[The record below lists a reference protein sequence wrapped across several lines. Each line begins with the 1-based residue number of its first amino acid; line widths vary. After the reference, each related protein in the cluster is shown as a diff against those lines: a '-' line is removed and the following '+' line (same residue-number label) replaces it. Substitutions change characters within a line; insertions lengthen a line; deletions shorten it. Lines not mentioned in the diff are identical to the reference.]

1 MNDIL
6 TGDAIKAMDD
16 AGKVGG
22 YLVRFGA
29 PDAVDLVG
37 DYFTR
42 DTDFGH
48 DEWPV
53 KTRVYYNHGLDD
65 TLKRRRIANGSMR
78 VDDVGVWVEAQL
90 TMRDEYEK
98 AIFDLVKAGKMG
110 WSSGTAPHL
119 VEREP
124 MGDAKHVT
132 AWPLGLDASITPTP
146 AEWRNGAWSLKSYFE
161 SDAAAETVE
170 PEGEAATSSAPVD
183 VAAENATPELKAVQ
197 EEPMEPEVKA
207 AAPEMDVQALIAEAV
222 KAALNA
228 QPPVN
233 RAPSVN
239 VTGLGE
245 DGDGVKAFMHYM
257 RTGDEGAV
265 RSLKAYN
272 DTDMNVGTAADGG
285 YAVPTPLYNQ
295 IIAKRDEMSILPQ
308 MGMMQVPGK
317 GLTARVPIDNEA
329 DVVFASVAEAGSVL
343 QDAPAISY
351 KDFTLVKYGKTIN
364 LSWEL
369 LRDEDANLQSFL
381 SNWVARGLAATE
393 NTAIMTELRASGTAG
408 LTLDVATAVGYTE
421 IPEMVGKLAPEYQAN
436 AKWILNPATV
446 AYIQGVNS
454 ASSFLFAPGAT
465 SYAGMPSLWGFPVI
479 QTAQASSLVA
489 SAKSLIFGDFSF
501 VGYRRSTSLT
511 VIRDPY
517 TVANLGQ
524 LRLVYWFDFVPGV
537 LQAEAIQYATHP
549 SA

>member
-6 TGDAIKAMDD
+6 TGDAIKALDD
-16 AGKVGG
+16 TGKVGG

-37 DYFTR
+37 DYFTP

-90 TMRDEYEK
+90 AMRDDYEK

-170 PEGEAATSSAPVD
+170 PEDEAATSSAPVD
-183 VAAENATPELKAVQ
+183 VAAETTQPEVKAVP
-197 EEPMEPEVKA
+197 EEQVSDEVKA

-233 RAPSVN
+233 RAPAVN
-239 VTGLGE
+239 TLGLGE
-245 DGDGVKAFMHYM
+245 DEHGIKGFMHYM
-257 RTGDEGAV
+257 KTGDTGGAV
-265 RSLKAYN
+265 KAYN
-272 DTDMNVGTAADGG
+272 NTDMNIGTAADGG

-308 MGMMQVPGK
+308 LGLMQIPGT
-317 GLTARVPIDNEA
+317 GLTVRVPIDNEA
-329 DVVFASVAEAGSVL
+329 DVVFASTTEAGTVD
-343 QDAPAISY
+343 QDAPALYY
-351 KDFTLVKYGKTIN
+351 KDFTLVAYAKYIT
-364 LSWEL
+364 LSREL
-369 LRDEDANLQSFL
+369 LRDEDANLMAFL
-381 SNWVARGLAATE
+381 NNWVARGLAATE
-393 NTAIMTELRASGTAG
+393 NTAIMTEIRANGTAG
-408 LTLDVATAVGYTE
+408 LTLDAAAAVGVTE
-421 IPEMVGKLAPEYQAN
+421 IPEMVGKLLPEYQMGAQ
-436 AKWILNPATV
+436 WILNPSAV
-446 AYIQGVNS
+446 AYIQAINS
-454 ASSFLFAPGAT
+454 TGNMHFAPAPVGL
-465 SYAGMPSLWGFPVI
+465 AGKPSLWGFPVV
-479 QTAQASSLVA
+479 QTAQASAIAA
-489 SAKSLIFGDFSF
+489 SAKSLIFGNFGF
-501 VGYRRSTSLT
+501 MGYRRSTNLSVL
-511 VIRDPY
+511 RDEFSAA
-517 TVANLGQ
+517 TTRQV
-524 LRLVYWFDFVPGV
+524 RLHFWFDFVPGV